1 MRIARQINTSM
12 EMANERKQNKLDK
25 FMSAL
30 AEKMPDLENQVTAK
44 DALLDTID
52 KMRTSGWPQ
61 NIDKA
66 GHKGMDLPDPI
77 TKDSMIDLME
87 RLNEQARKETKK
99 KKTCNGIKD
108 ILHAKRGPRADAP
121 RAGGD
126 ARGSSVARSRR
137 RRGDKTWIV
146 RRRVAAAAAT
156 WIFRGD
162 ESRAAAAT
170 RVVRGDES
178 PPRPRRGQSAETNRR
193 RGRDVDSPRR
203 RIAAAAATRTVRGDE
218 SRPRPRRG

>member
-108 ILHAKRGPRADAP
+108 ILHAKRGSRADAP
-121 RAGGD
+121 RGRGGR
-126 ARGSSVARSRR
+126 A
-137 RRGDKTWIV
+137 WIV
-146 RRRVAAAAAT
+146 RGQVAA
-156 WIFRGD
+156 
-162 ESRAAAAT
+162 
-170 RVVRGDES
+170 
-178 PPRPRRGQSAETNRR
+178 PPR
-193 RGRDVDSPRR
+193 
-203 RIAAAAATRTVRGDE
+203 
-218 SRPRPRRG
+218 